1 MTLSRKVF
9 PDLTSWPERHLV
21 TLAALF
27 HACISPTHFHRRLI
41 NPCILCTM
49 FANTTLLFFNLQE
62 YNSEWGVSSEC
73 SLDEIEPHIGFIARL
88 SFPPF
93 DELMLA
99 PINLGC
105 DLRKSINLTF
115 GNRLTTFPGVPRT
128 IPPHPLNLYLVI
140 SNQWISRI
148 LILPLSGDSQS
159 SDLGPT
165 VPIGKS
171 QRWPKPGFVAWGS
184 PTDLWLAARPHI
196 CGDQLAYK
204 MHLACH
210 APPLPFRGTMFH

>member
-1 MTLSRKVF
+1 
-9 PDLTSWPERHLV
+9 
-21 TLAALF
+21 
-27 HACISPTHFHRRLI
+27 
-41 NPCILCTM
+41 
-49 FANTTLLFFNLQE
+49 
-62 YNSEWGVSSEC
+62 
-73 SLDEIEPHIGFIARL
+73 
-88 SFPPF
+88 
-93 DELMLA
+93 MLA

-171 QRWPKPGFVAWGS
+171 QRGGQS
-184 PTDLWLAARPHI
+184 LDLWLEAHLRI
-196 CGDQLAYK
+196 CGCRRVLTFVATNSHIRCTLPV
-204 MHLACH
+204 MHLLFLSGEQYSTNLGAR
-210 APPLPFRGTMFH
+210 AMPPPHPSQHPIYTICKNSFDGTTQKLPQLI